1 MRTIWGKL
9 GQFGNIG
16 TIWEYKDNLRKF
28 SKLHT
33 ISQIVLIKPSIA
45 IFPKILN
52 TIIFPKKYEDI
63 FFAFHLYFYQKEVF
77 YGNFLKY
84 TIWFFSQIVLIEGRK
99 K

>member
-33 ISQIVLIKPSIA
+33 ISQIVLINLSLGSFFKGGHPSHDYHGKTIA
-45 IFPKILN
+45 DIEKYRKSTLEKLKL
-52 TIIFPKKYEDI
+52 PKKI
-63 FFAFHLYFYQKEVF
+63 
-77 YGNFLKY
+77 
-84 TIWFFSQIVLIEGRK
+84 
-99 K
+99 